1 MAKRATVNPRWL
13 DSMLITWG
21 RTLPGAQGWYKV
33 CPMLQSGIPS
43 TRPSYEPWDLQPKDF
58 DDLAQAIEEL
68 EHKHQCVIRM
78 AYKPWTRDE
87 MLHQLAQYGV
97 TERTHQRW
105 LQDAAAIL
113 EAKLAIRKECA

>member
-1 MAKRATVNPRWL
+1 MAKRAMVNPRWL
-13 DSMLITWG
+13 DSMLIVWG
-21 RTLPGAQGWYKV
+21 RTLPGAKGWYKV

-58 DDLAQAIEEL
+58 DDLARAIEGL

-87 MLHQLAQYGV
+87 MLHQLSQYGV

-113 EAKLAIRKECA
+113 EGKMAKVNAT